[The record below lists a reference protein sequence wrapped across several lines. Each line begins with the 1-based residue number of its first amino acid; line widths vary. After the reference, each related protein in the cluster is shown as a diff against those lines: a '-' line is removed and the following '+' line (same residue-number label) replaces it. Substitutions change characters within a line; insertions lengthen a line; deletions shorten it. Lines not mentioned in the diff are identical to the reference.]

1 MRGQAGGGPVA
12 TGRGLIGLA
21 DQRPIAPKGVA
32 DCTGAEMLERLA
44 LAAVKVFLMAVA
56 AVLFPL
62 IVGWVLLEALW
73 VRFIQG
79 ERRG

>member
-1 MRGQAGGGPVA
+1 
-12 TGRGLIGLA
+12 
-21 DQRPIAPKGVA
+21 
-32 DCTGAEMLERLA
+32 MLERLA
-44 LAAVKVFLMAVA
+44 LAAAKVFLMAVA

-62 IVGWVLLEALW
+62 IVGYVLLDALW